1 MPAPGGRRRRPRSGR
16 GATPSPSPGSSAPL
30 AARTTKT
37 RTVDVLPVGQGVLA
51 GTLIASEMGERPVEE
66 VTVGQR
72 IYGRGGLAV
81 VTAAG
86 PVTVPRAGGLAP
98 ALLVVTFSDQR
109 TLVAT
114 PDLKLYIHDHAR

>member
-1 MPAPGGRRRRPRSGR
+1 MPARRVRPGGRGS
-16 GATPSPSPGSSAPL
+16 TPSTSSGPSSPL
-30 AARTTKT
+30 AAGTTTT
-37 RTVDVLPVGQGVLA
+37 RTVEVLPVGQGVLA
-51 GTLIASEMGERPVEE
+51 GTLVASEMGERPVEE

-86 PVTVPRAGGLAP
+86 PVAVPRAGGLAP

-109 TLVAT
+109 T
-114 PDLKLYIHDHAR
+114 